1 MKSIDG
7 FDVTAVYDGA
17 GDVTVKY
24 EGGSHVTTEY
34 NEEQPVTAQ
43 YSSKDYEFSRE
54 EDAFDEV
61 PINQVS

>member
-17 GDVTVKY
+17 G
-24 EGGSHVTTEY
+24 HLTTEY
-34 NEEQPVTAQ
+34 SVEEEPVTAQ
-43 YSSKDYEFSRE
+43 YSSKDYEFSSE

-61 PINQVS
+61 PINPVS